1 MESIYLTAMRT
12 RYRQLTGSDPGQDS
26 DIGIRLALLAGQL
39 DLLEEELAAVR
50 AAMDPE
56 TAAGAALDRH
66 AAARGLTRKE
76 AVAAA
81 GSLTFYRGTA
91 AAEAIRLPAGL
102 TAAAGEDGPR
112 FATTEAGV
120 LAAGETEVTLPAA
133 ALAPGRAGNAAAGT
147 VTALLAPVGGL
158 DGVKNTAA
166 FAGGQDAEDDES
178 LRARL
183 LESYRLVSNG
193 ANAAYYRRLALGLDG
208 VTSVEVIR
216 GPRGNGSLDLVIG
229 GAGAVPPAE
238 TAAELEALLAGRR
251 EVGVDVKAFAA
262 AAAPVPV
269 TLTLWPGAQDS
280 FDRVKPRV
288 EAALAR
294 VFESLEVGEG
304 LYTARL
310 IGAVMAVPGVENCRL
325 TAPAADVAAVSRTLV
340 TLGSLT
346 VTEGGAV

>member
-39 DLLEEELAAVR
+39 DLLEEELTAVR
-50 AAMDPE
+50 TAMDPE

-66 AAARGLTRKE
+66 TAARGLTRKA

-147 VTALLAPVGGL
+147 VTVLLAPVGGL

-166 FAGGQDAEDDES
+166 FAGGQDAEDDAS

-183 LESYRLVSNG
+183 LERL
-193 ANAAYYRRLALGLDG
+193 LD
-208 VTSVEVIR
+208 
-216 GPRGNGSLDLVIG
+216 
-229 GAGAVPPAE
+229 
-238 TAAELEALLAGRR
+238 
-251 EVGVDVKAFAA
+251 
-262 AAAPVPV
+262 
-269 TLTLWPGAQDS
+269 
-280 FDRVKPRV
+280 
-288 EAALAR
+288 
-294 VFESLEVGEG
+294 
-304 LYTARL
+304 
-310 IGAVMAVPGVENCRL
+310 
-325 TAPAADVAAVSRTLV
+325 AADHSGEEQVDRFLRAM
-340 TLGSLT
+340 
-346 VTEGGAV
+346 EEKGG